1 MSVAPPDPPSAVPPS
16 QATLRPVGGAAP
28 GPEGG
33 VAREQAVGFF
43 SFILYFK
50 FGLFIF
56 LTR

>member
-33 VAREQAVGFF
+33 VAREQAVVSLALF
-43 SFILYFK
+43 STLNLAYLSF
-50 FGLFIF
+50 
-56 LTR
+56 

>member
-1 MSVAPPDPPSAVPPS
+1 MSFNFMAVIMPLP
-16 QATLRPVGGAAP
+16 QATLRPAGGVAP
-28 GPEGG
+28 GPKGG
-33 VAREQAVGFF
+33 VAPEQAVGFF